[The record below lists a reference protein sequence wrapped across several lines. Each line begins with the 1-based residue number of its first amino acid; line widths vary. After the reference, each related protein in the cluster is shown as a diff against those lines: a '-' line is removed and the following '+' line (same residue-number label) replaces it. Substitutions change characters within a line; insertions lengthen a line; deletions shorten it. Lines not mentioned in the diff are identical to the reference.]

1 MINYKE
7 FFTELYDDH
16 ICEDCGCED
25 DADQRLYPEEYPYG
39 GYSVT
44 DKDVEADE
52 KLVHRIN
59 ELMAVLEKSIPTSP
73 DKWARAKAAARA
85 KFKVYPSAYANLWAA
100 KKYKSMGG
108 GWKTGK
114 KEEVHYP
121 HKRRDPMGQEDAD
134 INNDGKV
141 DLTDKLLK
149 AKRDLYKRYLIAK
162 KKGKKDIY

>member
-7 FFTELYDDH
+7 FFTDLY
-16 ICEDCGCED
+16 EDCECGD
-25 DADQRLYPEEYPYG
+25 DADTRLYPEQYPTG
-39 GYSVT
+39 GYKVT
-44 DKDVEADE
+44 EKDVEADE

-59 ELMAVLEKSIPTSP
+59 ELMAILEKSVPTNPS
-73 DKWARAKAAARA
+73 KWTAAKASAKR

-108 GWKTGK
+108 RWKAGK

-141 DLTDKLLK
+141 DIIDKYLK
-149 AKRDLYKRYLIAK
+149 AKRELYKRFLIAK
-162 KKGKKDIY
+162 KKGKTDIY